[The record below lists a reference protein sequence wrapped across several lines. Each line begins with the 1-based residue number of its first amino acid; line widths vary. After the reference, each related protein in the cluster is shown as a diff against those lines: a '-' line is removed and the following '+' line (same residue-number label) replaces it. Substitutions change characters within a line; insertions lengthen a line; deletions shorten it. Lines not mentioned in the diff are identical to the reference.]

1 MKLLCW
7 EGLANEVQ
15 REILRC
21 SHGEEGPVEGASEQ
35 LWTLGFRAKELLL
48 GVKLNWVQQGEP
60 VTQKQNGVMSICG
73 PERTAE
79 F

>member
-1 MKLLCW
+1 MTS
-7 EGLANEVQ
+7 V
-15 REILRC
+15 
-21 SHGEEGPVEGASEQ
+21 
-35 LWTLGFRAKELLL
+35 GFRAKELLL

-79 F
+79 FLAQRSARVELDIPTV